1 MKKNISAGERP
12 VRIELARAR
21 AALERQSL
29 ERGVRNLEESLRPA
43 TLFRGLLSKS
53 VSRSGSL
60 GWLEQGLLLTQ
71 RYPLLASGAGALI
84 SGLGRR
90 HRWLR
95 LGAGLLLGWQL
106 ARSSRSKKK
115 PG

>member
-1 MKKNISAGERP
+1 MNKNISIIERP
-12 VRIELARAR
+12 ERIELARAR

-29 ERGVRNLEESLRPA
+29 ERGIRNLEESLKPA
-43 TLFRGLLSKS
+43 TLFRGLLPKS
-53 VSRSGSL
+53 VAQSGSL
-60 GWLEQGLLLTQ
+60 GWLGQGLLLTQ
-71 RYPLLASGAGALI
+71 RYPLLASGASALI
-84 SGLGRR
+84 SGLGKR

-106 ARSSRSKKK
+106 ARSGVLKKK

>member
-1 MKKNISAGERP
+1 MKKNFSVGERP
-12 VRIELARAR
+12 LRIELARAR

-29 ERGVRNLEESLRPA
+29 ERGVRSLEESLKPA
-43 TLFRGLLSKS
+43 TLLRGLLPKL

-60 GWLEQGLLLTQ
+60 GWLGQGLLLTQ
-71 RYPLLASGAGALI
+71 RYPLLASGASALM

-90 HRWLR
+90 HRWWR

-106 ARSSRSKKK
+106 ARSSRLKKK
-115 PG
+115 PS